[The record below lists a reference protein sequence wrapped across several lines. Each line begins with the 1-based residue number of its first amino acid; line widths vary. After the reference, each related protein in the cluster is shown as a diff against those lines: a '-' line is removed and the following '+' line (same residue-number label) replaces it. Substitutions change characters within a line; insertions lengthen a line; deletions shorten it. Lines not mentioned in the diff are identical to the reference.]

1 MRQISILTLLQA
13 NKPTF
18 SPTELNIADYVLAH
32 PEEVFGL
39 SIHELSRKTYVS
51 SATITRFCHKLKLEG
66 YREFQSLLA
75 FDLASTSKEE
85 SSNVSD
91 LNPEDSTSQIIHKIT
106 RKNIQSIEMT
116 EKLNT
121 AKAYDHAAQMIL
133 EAKQV
138 CLLGMGASYLASKD
152 FFHKL
157 IRIQKTCTTSNDWHV
172 QLVQAKSL
180 DKGDLVI
187 ALSYSGTTPEVLV
200 ATKAAKAAGANV
212 LAITR
217 ASHQSELAR
226 IADECLFVA
235 PIEPVVRTSACT
247 SLMAQLSV
255 LDILYA
261 TYINTDFNKNIDRIS
276 SSSIDSGTEE
286 LIG

>member
-1 MRQISILTLLQA
+1 MRQISILALLQA

-75 FDLASTSKEE
+75 FDLAVTSKEDDE
-85 SSNVSD
+85 ENCD
-91 LNPEDSTSQIIHKIT
+91 LDPNDSTAQIIRKIT
-106 RKNIQSIEMT
+106 HKNIMSVEMT
-116 EKLNT
+116 EQLNT
-121 AKAYDHAAQMIL
+121 AKAYEAAAKMIL
-133 EAKQV
+133 DANQV

-157 IRIQKTCTTSNDWHV
+157 IRIQKTCSTSNDWHV
-172 QLVQAKSL
+172 QLVQARSL
-180 DKGDLVI
+180 SEGDLVI
-187 ALSYSGTTPEVLV
+187 AMSYSGTTPEVIV

-217 ASHQSELAR
+217 ASHKSELAR
-226 IADECLFVA
+226 IADQCLFVA

-247 SLMAQLSV
+247 SLIAQLSV

-261 TYINTDFNKNIDRIS
+261 TYINTDFETNIQRLTQSTFECD
-276 SSSIDSGTEE
+276 DDE

>member
-75 FDLASTSKEE
+75 FDLASSSKDETQ
-85 SSNVSD
+85 NISD
-91 LNPEDSTSQIIHKIT
+91 LDPEDSTSQIIHKIT

-121 AKAYDHAAQMIL
+121 AKAYDTAAKMIL
-133 EAKQV
+133 DAKQV

-157 IRIQKTCTTSNDWHV
+157 IRIQKTCSSSNDWHV

-180 DKGDLVI
+180 TEGDLVI

-200 ATKAAKAAGANV
+200 ATKAAKAAGAKV

-217 ASHQSELAR
+217 ASHRSELAR
-226 IADECLFVA
+226 IADQCLFVA
-235 PIEPVVRTSACT
+235 PIEPVVRTSACA

-261 TYINTDFNKNIDRIS
+261 TYINTDFDRNINRIS
-276 SSSIDSGTEE
+276 TSSMETGTEE

>member
-1 MRQISILTLLQA
+1 MRQISILALLQA

-18 SPTELNIADYVLAH
+18 SPTELNIADYVLSH
-32 PEEVFGL
+32 PEEVYGR
-39 SIHELSRKTYVS
+39 SIHELSRSTYVS
-51 SATITRFCHKLKLEG
+51 SATITRFCHKLKLDG

-75 FDLASTSKEE
+75 FDLASSAKEE
-85 SSNVSD
+85 SAQITN
-91 LNPEDSTSQIIHKIT
+91 LEPCDSTSQIIRKIT
-106 RKNIQSIEMT
+106 RKNIQSVEMT
-116 EKLNT
+116 EKLNSPES
-121 AKAYDHAAQMIL
+121 YERAAHMIQD
-133 EAKQV
+133 AKQV

-157 IRIQKTCTTSNDWHV
+157 IRIQKTCTSSNDWHV

-180 DKGDLVI
+180 SEGDLVI

-200 ATKAAKAAGANV
+200 AAKAAQASGAKV
-212 LAITR
+212 LAVTR
-217 ASHQSELAR
+217 ASHRSELAR
-226 IADECLFVA
+226 IADESLLVA
-235 PIEPVVRTSACT
+235 PIEPVVRSSACA

-261 TYINTDFNKNIDRIS
+261 TYINLDFDKNIDRLSNS
-276 SSSIDSGTEE
+276 SLADKKND